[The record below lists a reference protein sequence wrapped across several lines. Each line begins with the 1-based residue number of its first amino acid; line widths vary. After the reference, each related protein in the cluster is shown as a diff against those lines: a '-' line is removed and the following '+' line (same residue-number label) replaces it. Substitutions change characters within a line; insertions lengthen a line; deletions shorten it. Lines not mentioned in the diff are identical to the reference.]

1 MPKVFIE
8 MLEGRTLEQ
17 KRLMAEKVTDAMVE
31 SLGVKR
37 ESVLMTIRENKKENL
52 AKGGKLLIDL
62 E

>member
-8 MLEGRTLEQ
+8 MLEGRTIDQ
-17 KRLMAEKVTDAMVE
+17 KRVMAEKVTDAMVA

-37 ESVLMTIRENKKENL
+37 DAVLITIRENKKENL
-52 AKGGKLLIDL
+52 AKGGKLLMDL